1 MATRTLQG
9 DDWTIERWR
18 TEPRL
23 IGLKF
28 SENMDESTP
37 PLWKDLTLA
46 LVIAL
51 VLWAAAA
58 VVFG

>member
-1 MATRTLQG
+1 MRKA

-18 TEPRL
+18 IEPRL
-23 IGLKF
+23 VPLEIC
-28 SENMDESTP
+28 DAPVESAT

-46 LVIAL
+46 SAL
-51 VLWAAAA
+51 AVLLLGAAA

>member
-1 MATRTLQG
+1 MPNRSNTE
-9 DDWTIERWR
+9 DWVIERWK

-23 IGLKF
+23 IGLEF
-28 SENMDESTP
+28 SDTSVEKAP

-46 LVIAL
+46 SAL
-51 VLWAAAA
+51 AVLLWGAAA

>member
-1 MATRTLQG
+1 MREA

-23 IGLKF
+23 VGLEFTEATTEKA
-28 SENMDESTP
+28 P
-37 PLWKDLTLA
+37 ALWKDVTLA
-46 LVIAL
+46 SAL
-51 VLWAAAA
+51 AVLLCGAAA